1 MSTPHE
7 DEIRLNNDIVKE
19 AISIKEGLP
28 CSDTVENVSYEVR
41 MGSEK
46 GDNFTCTIFALSAK
60 GTIKG
65 SEEKTYEFIAK
76 VIPVEPSRVDFVKY
90 SRLNA
95 TEVFFYKK
103 IAPTLREYATKYSE
117 LKVFFP
123 EVYHI
128 DEEAGVFIFEN
139 FKTQGYKMRD
149 RKVGLDEAHINI
161 AFTRLAAHHTLT
173 YHYIQENGTNAL
185 EEAGILR
192 KGWLLETP
200 IANEIMGYMNTLIQT
215 ISGVVATKDEALS
228 NDLNTFFG
236 AKNPADC
243 INELLAKQSPMQLV
257 LHGDGWVN
265 NFLFKYNEKGDPID
279 MVAVD
284 FQISRVGDPC
294 QDVSH
299 LMFPCTSP
307 KERKEKWEAW
317 LCHYYKSLKTH
328 MKIMGY
334 ELESLYPEESMKKSF
349 EDYRV
354 FGFMLATFMSMHML
368 TDEAKEG
375 GSMDMDNFKGQELSD
390 VMQSTDKTI
399 ESILKCDNS
408 LKQRLVDLAREA
420 KENGIF

>member
-1 MSTPHE
+1 MLRSSIKRLKKRVSSGLLVRKFANRRSLNMSTPHE

-90 SRLNA
+90 SR
-95 TEVFFYKK
+95 
-103 IAPTLREYATKYSE
+103 
-117 LKVFFP
+117 
-123 EVYHI
+123 
-128 DEEAGVFIFEN
+128 
-139 FKTQGYKMRD
+139 
-149 RKVGLDEAHINI
+149 
-161 AFTRLAAHHTLT
+161 
-173 YHYIQENGTNAL
+173 
-185 EEAGILR
+185 
-192 KGWLLETP
+192 
-200 IANEIMGYMNTLIQT
+200 
-215 ISGVVATKDEALS
+215 GVVATKDEALS

-334 ELESLYPEESMKKSF
+334 ELESLYPEESMKN
-349 EDYRV
+349 
-354 FGFMLATFMSMHML
+354 MHML